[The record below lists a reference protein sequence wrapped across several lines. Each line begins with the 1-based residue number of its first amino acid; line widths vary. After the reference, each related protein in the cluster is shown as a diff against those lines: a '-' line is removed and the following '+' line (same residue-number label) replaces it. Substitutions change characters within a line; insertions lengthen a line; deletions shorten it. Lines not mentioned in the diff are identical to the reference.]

1 MEKMMS
7 MNGNLAIRQEER
19 KIVKIEAR
27 EKPETVLLRLA
38 AYTRVSTN
46 SEDQLNSLG
55 AQTRYYTTMIG
66 AHEGW
71 KLVDIYAD
79 EGITGTS
86 ADKRDDF
93 QRLMTDCRN
102 GLIDRVLTKSIS
114 RFARNTQDCL
124 EAIRELKSIGVSV
137 YFERENLDTSTMSSE
152 MITAVMAS
160 LAQRESESIS
170 SNLRWSYQKRMEK
183 GEFNTCKAPYGYRL
197 VEGNLVIEENE
208 AEVVRRIFEMHL
220 SGLNKGEI
228 ANELRQMGAPTRIDV
243 PEWKGSTVQHILV
256 NERYAGNAL
265 LAKRI
270 TTDSFPHKKVKNKG
284 EKPQYYVK
292 ESNPAII
299 SQETFDKARE
309 LTERRRINV
318 DRTPKN
324 HPLQKHIMCSCC
336 GAVFKRQQP
345 RKTEY
350 WICYSKF
357 ESIEKCSMPS
367 VTTAAIEE
375 AFCRLY
381 FKLKNH
387 GEKILSNMISMHSE
401 LKSRR
406 MLWKPEVI
414 ELNKKISD
422 LTSQNQLLSELKKQ
436 GLVDSDIFIF
446 QTNAIAEQLQQ
457 AKMEKSRILDAE
469 TNDTVRQTM
478 EMIDVLTNGPDYIE
492 TFDTDLFNALVDSII
507 VKDGEHIA
515 FHMKNGLQLTEEI
528 EKRKR

>member
-7 MNGNLAIRQEER
+7 MNGNLAIRQDER
-19 KIVKIEAR
+19 RIVKIEAR

-66 AHEGW
+66 AHDGW

-86 ADKRDDF
+86 ADKRDEF

-170 SNLRWSYQKRMEK
+170 SNLRWSYQKRMER
-183 GEFNTCKAPYGYRL
+183 GEFNTNKAPFGFRL
-197 VEGNLVIEENE
+197 SDDGLVVEESE
-208 AEVVRRIFEMHL
+208 AEIIRLIYSRYL
-220 SGLNKGEI
+220 SGHSRKEI
-228 ANELRQMGAPTRIDV
+228 AEELRAINAPTRADV
-243 PEWKGSTVQHILV
+243 PKWQTSTVYCALT
-256 NERYAGNAL
+256 NERYAGDAL
-265 LAKRI
+265 LGKRI
-270 TTDSFPHKKVKNKG
+270 ASDSFPHRMIYNHG
-284 EKPQYYVK
+284 ERPKYYV
-292 ESNPAII
+292 ENSNPAII
-299 SQETFDKARE
+299 PKEDFNKVVE
-309 LTERRRINV
+309 LRERRRLTSDNS
-318 DRTPKN
+318 PKN
-324 HPLQKHIMCSCC
+324 HPLQKKIMCSCC

-350 WICYSKF
+350 WICYSRYK
-357 ESIEKCSMPS
+357 SIENCSMPS

-381 FKLKNH
+381 YKLKYQ
-387 GEKILSNMISMHSE
+387 GEKILSNIISLHSE

-436 GLVDSDIFIF
+436 GLVDSDIFIS
-446 QTNAIAEQLQQ
+446 QTNTIAEQLQQ

-478 EMIDVLTNGPDYIE
+478 EMIEVLANGPDYIE
-492 TFDTDLFNALVDSII
+492 TFDTDLFNTLVDNII
-507 VKDGEHIA
+507 VKDGEHIV